1 MIYSVHDYPLPYKK
15 ERKFQRIIGK
25 ITEVYEKLW
34 VTSHDWI
41 IYNSTILAVE
51 QFGK

>member
-15 ERKFQRIIGK
+15 ERKFQCIVGK

-41 IYNSTILAVE
+41 ICNSTILAVE